1 LGLKEQ
7 EASLRKSMDLYRS
20 ALEKAKAVED
30 GLHAQLVRTR
40 SRDSELGQTD
50 LVGIV
55 ESREGIDT
63 ASDDDL

>member
-1 LGLKEQ
+1 
-7 EASLRKSMDLYRS
+7 MDLYRS